1 MSTAGH
7 VFPAGDA
14 LRRAME
20 AEGVSI
26 RAMAAALGTTR
37 EALFVRRMRLGL
49 PKRAPRSPTTAWP
62 PERVAELRRLR
73 AEGLSY
79 AAIGRRMGATKDQA
93 IGAARR
99 AGMASP
105 MPPRPKL
112 TPYQREVFHLY
123 WLKRFPAAECW
134 AAALAAPA
142 REGA

>member
-1 MSTAGH
+1 MAAGMH

-14 LRRAME
+14 LLRVME
-20 AEGVSI
+20 AEGASTY
-26 RAMAAALGTTR
+26 AMAAALGTTR
-37 EALFVRRMRLGL
+37 RAVFLRRAQLGL
-49 PKRAPRSPTTAWP
+49 PKRAPRSPATVWL
-62 PERVAELRRLR
+62 PERVAELKRLR

-79 AAIGRRMGATKDQA
+79 ADIGRRMGVTKNQA

-99 AGMASP
+99 AGMATP

-123 WLKRFPAAECW
+123 WLKHFPAAECW

-142 REGA
+142 RDGA